1 MLIWNGI
8 PKKSVI
14 RIYRRNSSSQSIEHM
29 HQTKSLTGSP
39 IITVHFSLEP
49 NYNGSL
55 LRYSV
60 GKLNSKVK
68 YSHEVQFCSN
78 GGCGPSAMAALSCD
92 SCELLGLPSGNGIF
106 SII

>member
-1 MLIWNGI
+1 
-8 PKKSVI
+8 
-14 RIYRRNSSSQSIEHM
+14 M

-60 GKLNSKVK
+60 SKLNSKVK
-68 YSHEVQFCSN
+68 YSCEVQFCSN